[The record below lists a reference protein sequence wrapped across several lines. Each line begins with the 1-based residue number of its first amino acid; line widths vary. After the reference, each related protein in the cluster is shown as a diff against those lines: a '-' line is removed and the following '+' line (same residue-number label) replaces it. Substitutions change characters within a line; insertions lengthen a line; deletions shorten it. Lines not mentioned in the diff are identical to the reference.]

1 MPHPINSETVLNRS
15 TAHALDSV
23 PHHRDLMPA
32 GLFGRMLCLERK
44 RAERSGRRLV
54 LLLLEATAGQ
64 SAARREAFEKLALLL
79 SKSARDTDITGWYRE
94 QQILG
99 VLFTEIP
106 ATHSTTVSILSAKA
120 KGIVLEAFGADGA
133 REINIS
139 LHVFPDDF
147 EGPDGGRR
155 AFSILYPD
163 FAQEIES
170 KRLSFAAKRAIDVLG
185 SLALLVLLFPLLL
198 LIACL
203 VRLTSNGSILFRQH
217 RLGHFGETFT
227 LMKFRSMRANADPS
241 IHQQYVKRL
250 ISKQGRSTE
259 HESGSEFKL
268 KCDPRITKVGALL
281 RRTSLDE
288 FPQLFNVLR
297 GEMSLVGPRPPLPY
311 ELEVY
316 ESWHRGRLLSKPGI
330 TGIWQV
336 GGRSRVTFDDMV
348 RMDLQYART
357 WSLWLDIKLLVRT
370 PLAVLSC
377 DGAY

>member
-1 MPHPINSETVLNRS
+1 MPHPINSETVLDRS
-15 TAHALDSV
+15 TLRALDSV
-23 PHHRDLMPA
+23 PQYHDLLPE
-32 GLFGRMLCLERK
+32 GLFGSMLCLERK

-54 LLLLEATAGQ
+54 LLLFKA
-64 SAARREAFEKLALLL
+64 SASRSTTCRQVFEKIALFLA
-79 SKSARDTDITGWYRE
+79 KSARDTDITGWYRE
-94 QQILG
+94 HQTLG
-99 VLFTEIP
+99 VLFTEVP
-106 ATHSTTVSILSAKA
+106 ATHSTIVGILSAKA
-120 KGIVLEAFGADGA
+120 NAIVLEALGADGA
-133 REINIS
+133 REINVS

-163 FAQEIES
+163 LAREMES
-170 KRLSFAAKRAIDVLG
+170 KRISVAAKRSIDVLG
-185 SLALLVLLFPLLL
+185 SLVLLVLLFPLLL

-203 VRLTSNGSILFRQH
+203 VRLTSSGPVLFRQH

-227 LMKFRSMRANADPS
+227 FLKFRSMRANADPS

-250 ISKQGRSTE
+250 ITKQTRSTE

-268 KCDPRITKVGALL
+268 KGDPRITRVGAYL

-288 FPQLFNVLR
+288 LPQLFNVLR

-316 ESWHRGRLLSKPGI
+316 ESWHRRRLLSKPGI

-336 GGRSRVTFDDMV
+336 AGRSRVTFDDMV

-357 WSLWLDIKLLVRT
+357 WSLWLDIKLLVQT
-370 PLAVLSC
+370 PFAVLSC
-377 DGAY
+377 AGAY